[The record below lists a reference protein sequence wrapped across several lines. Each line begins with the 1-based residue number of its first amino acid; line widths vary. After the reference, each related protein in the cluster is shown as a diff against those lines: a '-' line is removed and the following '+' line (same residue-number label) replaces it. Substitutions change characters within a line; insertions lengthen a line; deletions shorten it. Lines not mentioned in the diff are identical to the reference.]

1 MSKSIV
7 TAPLSERMHFVDY
20 ASCVVTKNGCWSL
33 FGPDPARMRPIKFE
47 CLLEQGVE
55 GRT

>member
-1 MSKSIV
+1 MK
-7 TAPLSERMHFVDY
+7 PYD
-20 ASCVVTKNGCWSL
+20 
-33 FGPDPARMRPIKFE
+33 FGPDPARMRPIKSE